1 MAEPS
6 SVTFGELLRQLRT
19 DTGLTLEA
27 LAARSGIAVRTI
39 SDLELGKARYPRAAT
54 VTRLV
59 WGLRLQE
66 PVKAR
71 FEAAARGRR
80 VAEGLPVGGT
90 APPRTLPRDVAS
102 FTGRLPELAQL
113 TSPRPAG
120 AGVVNVQA
128 IGGMAG
134 VGKTALAVH
143 AAHQLAPGFPDGQ
156 VFLRLD
162 AHTPGRQPVKPVDAL
177 ASLLQTAGV
186 DTRQVPPG
194 LEARA
199 TLWRHWVAGKRL
211 LLLLDDAVDSE
222 QVRPLLPGTAGC
234 LVLITSRRNLT
245 ALEDAHAIG
254 LDVLSGPDA
263 ARLLIRLADR
273 PGLDPADPAVAEI
286 VRLAGYLPLA
296 VGMLARR
303 LHHSPAWSPAD
314 LAADLAQARDRLEKL
329 QSERMSVAAAFDLSY
344 QDLTQRQ
351 QRFFRRLGLHPGAD
365 TDAWAAAALDDIG
378 LAAARRQLQAL
389 YDQNMIGEATRGRY
403 RFHDLIRER
412 ARALADQDPAAER
425 AAALGRLLG
434 YYQAAAARAESRLA
448 RQTRPQPDDAGSPAA
463 PPPGLPGLPG
473 RDEAL
478 AWARAERAN
487 LLACLDHAAA
497 GGEHARVVALTAALA
512 ALLRL
517 DGPWAEAIGSHA
529 AAAESARH
537 LGDRLGQANA
547 LDDLGTAQQLT
558 GDYRGAIQTHEAALA
573 LYRDLRHRL
582 GQANALSH
590 LGYAWSVTDE
600 YPRAALALHEALD
613 IYRDLGDRL
622 GPADALNHLAAV
634 LRLTGDFPGAAK
646 MLEESLGLCRESGNR
661 QGEGNALVYLGAV
674 RLRTGDYRLAA
685 QALDQALVIYR
696 QLGHR
701 LGQANALSYL
711 GAAAQQV
718 GDYPAAAR
726 AQQEALDIYS
736 DLGHR
741 LGEANALGDLGIV
754 HRLTGHH
761 AEAARAQQEALG
773 IYRELGDQMGQANAL
788 NELGTLLR
796 IGGDPGAADARHQQA
811 LDLARKIDSSWDEA
825 QALAGLGRSALA
837 AGNVAGARARL
848 GQAREIFQRIGAQEA
863 SGIAAEIDALGPPGG
878 P

>member
-6 SVTFGELLRQLRT
+6 SVAFGELLRQLRT

-102 FTGRLPELAQL
+102 FTGRAAGTGPADQP
-113 TSPRPAG
+113 PRAG
-120 AGVVNVQA
+120 RRGRGERARDRWHGR
-128 IGGMAG
+128 GGQDGPGRARR
-134 VGKTALAVH
+134 
-143 AAHQLAPGFPDGQ
+143 HQLAPGFPDGQ

-234 LVLITSRRNLT
+234 LVLITDRRNLT

-389 YDQNMIGEATRGRY
+389 YDQNMIGEATRGQY

-463 PPPGLPGLPG
+463 PPPGLAGCPAVTRRWPGPG
-473 RDEAL
+473 
-478 AWARAERAN
+478 
-487 LLACLDHAAA
+487 
-497 GGEHARVVALTAALA
+497 
-512 ALLRL
+512 
-517 DGPWAEAIGSHA
+517 P
-529 AAAESARH
+529 SAR
-537 LGDRLGQANA
+537 
-547 LDDLGTAQQLT
+547 TC
-558 GDYRGAIQTHEAALA
+558 
-573 LYRDLRHRL
+573 
-582 GQANALSH
+582 S
-590 LGYAWSVTDE
+590 
-600 YPRAALALHEALD
+600 
-613 IYRDLGDRL
+613 
-622 GPADALNHLAAV
+622 PAS
-634 LRLTGDFPGAAK
+634 TTPP
-646 MLEESLGLCRESGNR
+646 
-661 QGEGNALVYLGAV
+661 
-674 RLRTGDYRLAA
+674 
-685 QALDQALVIYR
+685 
-696 QLGHR
+696 
-701 LGQANALSYL
+701 
-711 GAAAQQV
+711 
-718 GDYPAAAR
+718 PAA
-726 AQQEALDIYS
+726 S
-736 DLGHR
+736 
-741 LGEANALGDLGIV
+741 
-754 HRLTGHH
+754 T
-761 AEAARAQQEALG
+761 
-773 IYRELGDQMGQANAL
+773 
-788 NELGTLLR
+788 
-796 IGGDPGAADARHQQA
+796 PG
-811 LDLARKIDSSWDEA
+811 SW
-825 QALAGLGRSALA
+825 
-837 AGNVAGARARL
+837 
-848 GQAREIFQRIGAQEA
+848 
-863 SGIAAEIDALGPPGG
+863 P
-878 P
+878 

>member
-1 MAEPS
+1 
-6 SVTFGELLRQLRT
+6 VTFGELLRQLRM

-54 VTRLV
+54 VSRLA

-80 VAEGLPVGGT
+80 VAEGLPAGGTT
-90 APPRTLPRDVAS
+90 APPRTLPRDIAS
-102 FTGRLPELAQL
+102 FTGRAPELAEL
-113 TSPRPAG
+113 ASPRPAG
-120 AGVVNVQA
+120 GGVLNVHA

-143 AAHQLAPGFPDGQ
+143 AAHRLAPRFPDGQ

-162 AHTPGRQPVKPVDAL
+162 AHTPGRQPVKPADAL

-194 LEARA
+194 LDARA
-199 TLWRHWVAGKRL
+199 RLWRHWVAGKRL

-222 QVRPLLPGTAGC
+222 HVRPLLPGTAGC

-254 LDVLSGPDA
+254 LDVLSPPDA
-263 ARLLIRLADR
+263 AGLLVRLADR
-273 PGLDPADPAVAEI
+273 PGLDRRDPAVAEI
-286 VRLAGYLPLA
+286 ARLAGYLPLA

-303 LHHSPAWSPAD
+303 LNHSPAWSPAD

-344 QDLTQRQ
+344 RDLTQRQ

-365 TDAWAAAALDDIG
+365 TGAWAAAALDDIS
-378 LAAARRQLQAL
+378 LTAARRHLQAL

-412 ARALADQDPAAER
+412 ARALAAEDPPAER
-425 AAALGRLLG
+425 DAALGRLLG
-434 YYQAAAARAESRLA
+434 YYQGAAAQAESWLA
-448 RQTRPQPDDAGSPAA
+448 RQIRPRRAGSPAA
-463 PPPGLPGLPG
+463 PPGLAN

-487 LLACLDHAAA
+487 LLACLDHATAA
-497 GGEHARVVALTAALA
+497 GEHDRVVALTGALA

-517 DGPWAEAIGSHA
+517 DGPWAEAIGRHTA
-529 AAAESARH
+529 AVASARR

-558 GDYRGAIQTHEAALA
+558 GDYRGAIETHETALA
-573 LYRDLRHRL
+573 LYRDLGDRL

-590 LGYAWSVTDE
+590 LGYVWSVTDD
-600 YPRAALALHEALD
+600 YQRAAQALHEALGR
-613 IYRDLGDRL
+613 YRDLGDRL
-622 GPADALNHLAAV
+622 GPVDALNHLAAV
-634 LRLTGDFPGAAK
+634 LRLTGDAPGAAK
-646 MLEESLGLCRESGNR
+646 MLEESLSLCRESGNR

-674 RLRTGDYRLAA
+674 RLRTGDHRAA
-685 QALDQALVIYR
+685 ARTLEQALAIYR
-696 QLGHR
+696 ELGHR

-711 GAAAQQV
+711 GAAAQQA
-718 GDYPAAAR
+718 GDYPAAAAAHR
-726 AQQEALDIYS
+726 EALDIYS

-741 LGEANALGDLGIV
+741 LGHANALGDLGIV
-754 HRLTGHH
+754 HRLTGQHQ
-761 AEAARAQQEALG
+761 EATRAQQQALAV
-773 IYRELGDQMGQANAL
+773 YRELGDQMGQANAL

-796 IGGDPGAADARHQQA
+796 IGRDLGAADAHHQQA
-811 LDLARKIDSSWDEA
+811 LDLARRIDSSWDEA

-837 AGNVAGARARL
+837 AGDAADARARL
-848 GQAREIFQRIGAQEA
+848 GLAREIFQRIGAPEA
-863 SGIAAEIDALGPPGG
+863 PGTAAEIDALGPSGG